1 MVTGAGLTAT
11 TFTAA
16 TLRSAPR
23 LTVTA
28 PDRTGKSHQYE
39 GVPLHYLLTTAGF
52 SLDRHGP
59 ALSHVV
65 SVAAAD
71 GYRAVLAVGEII
83 PDLAAQVVLVAD
95 RCDGAPLAAG
105 AGPWQLILPADRKP
119 TRWVRQMQR
128 ITVTL
133 VPGGAALNAG
143 RSGAAAGARFVA
155 RVRACSLPRFRCPS
169 CLLRSAGSGL

>member
-1 MVTGAGLTAT
+1 MAKAIFCGLVLSAFLGAGFAPTVAQSSAPAGLVVTGAGLTAT

-16 TLRSAPR
+16 TLSSAPR

-28 PDRTGKSHQYE
+28 PDRAGKPHRYE
-39 GVPLHYLLTTAGF
+39 GVPLHHLLTTAGF

-71 GYRAVLAVGEII
+71 GYRAVLAVGEIL

-95 RCDGAPLAAG
+95 RCDGQPLPAG
-105 AGPWQLILPADRKP
+105 AGPWQLIVPADRKP

-128 ITVTL
+128 VTVTL
-133 VPGGAALNAG
+133 VPATQ
-143 RSGAAAGARFVA
+143 
-155 RVRACSLPRFRCPS
+155 P
-169 CLLRSAGSGL
+169 